1 MKDKFYVPFQIA
13 EMLKEKGYPQDFA
26 HNDALYT
33 LPKGGFYWALDV
45 DIARR
50 RSKGEPILAP
60 TYCDVLDWFEE
71 KGIIIESTKRW
82 TENYCYVWYIDRS
95 PVWNWDHVDYR
106 VKEEEP
112 THRPYENKNEFLV
125 DSMNNGFYIRDKKT
139 NARFL
144 STCVLAGGIEMMCHG
159 ECISFTWKKLFEKFT
174 WDNGYPCGTK
184 K

>member
-1 MKDKFYVPFQIA
+1 MKNDIDY
-13 EMLKEKGYPQDFA
+13 MLSVMQAYKEGKTIENKA
-26 HNDALYT
+26 KYT
-33 LPKGGFYWALDV
+33 T
-45 DIARR
+45 
-50 RSKGEPILAP
+50 S
-60 TYCDVLDWFEE
+60 
-71 KGIIIESTKRW
+71 
-82 TENYCYVWYIDRS
+82 VWYIDHS
-95 PVWNWDHVDYR
+95 PVWNWDYIDYR
-106 VKEEEP
+106 VKEEEKKP
-112 THRPYENKNEFLV
+112 AYRPYENKNEFLV